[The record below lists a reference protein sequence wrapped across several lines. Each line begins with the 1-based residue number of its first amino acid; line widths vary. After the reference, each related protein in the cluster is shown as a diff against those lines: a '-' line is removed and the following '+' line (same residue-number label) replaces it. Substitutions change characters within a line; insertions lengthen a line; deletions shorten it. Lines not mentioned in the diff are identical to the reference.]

1 MFIDSVSVDL
11 ARHLLQNLAQTMVL
25 YPGTQVAFL
34 QITLAL
40 IDLLLTD
47 SVLSFACTH
56 KHISCPKQISF
67 HVRRKYLQE
76 NLCVPSGLKNRAS
89 RSTLGTKFPPSTVI
103 LKSRCQ

>member
-40 IDLLLTD
+40 IGLLLTD
-47 SVLSFACTH
+47 SVLSFALYT
-56 KHISCPKQISF
+56 
-67 HVRRKYLQE
+67 
-76 NLCVPSGLKNRAS
+76 
-89 RSTLGTKFPPSTVI
+89 
-103 LKSRCQ
+103 